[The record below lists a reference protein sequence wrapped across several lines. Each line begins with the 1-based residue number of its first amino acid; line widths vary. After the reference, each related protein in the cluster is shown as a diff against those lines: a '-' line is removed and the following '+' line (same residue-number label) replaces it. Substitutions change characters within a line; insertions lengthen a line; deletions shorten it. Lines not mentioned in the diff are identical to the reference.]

1 MGLKRNVVECMCLR
15 VPLSGEGSR
24 KKRCLLLDA
33 RLKKLN
39 KEKRFECQVWKT
51 GSGSFLLDFSVEIG
65 LNECR
70 VRVYVRGKKKIRLL
84 P

>member
-1 MGLKRNVVECMCLR
+1 MEPEVGLKRNVVECMCLR

-24 KKRCLLLDA
+24 KERCLLLDA

-51 GSGSFLLDFSVEIG
+51 
-65 LNECR
+65 
-70 VRVYVRGKKKIRLL
+70 
-84 P
+84 